1 MSELMFRTNKVS
13 SAKHGSQLGVYLS
26 EVLFGDL
33 LWPHNCAGTMRSG
46 IFSKFVLE
54 DSS

>member
-1 MSELMFRTNKVS
+1 MTELMVKKNKVS
-13 SAKHGSQLGVYLS
+13 SAKHGSQLGGYLS

-33 LWPHNCAGTMRSG
+33 WPHNCAETMRSG
-46 IFSKFVLE
+46 IFYEFVLE